1 MFIDSFSHVFYF
13 IFCALSCNVPYAQ
26 NHDSLYNISM
36 NIFTSHSLFP
46 SVEEETETI
55 YSFLNLIIIYCG
67 KMNKTNN
74 NVICI

>member
-1 MFIDSFSHVFYF
+1 
-13 IFCALSCNVPYAQ
+13 
-26 NHDSLYNISM
+26 M

-46 SVEEETETI
+46 SMEEETEAI